1 MSRPKDRHEPR
12 RRAQLIT
19 RRGWTTPSPTL
30 NDPSQA
36 AEVARPKGEAFGV
49 DNECCG
55 EETVSLG
62 EFAVVWAG
70 KGVEPGVEKE
80 GFRDGKFR
88 KGRSAGGG
96 GRWVGEDVI
105 GGSSSETI
113 NSRKRNENK
122 MSDGRRGRG
131 KEGSVCG

>member
-49 DNECCG
+49 DNECG
-55 EETVSLG
+55 
-62 EFAVVWAG
+62 G